1 MASRSKKIG
10 METSLPASPARQY
23 SDEEYMDALVVARQR
38 RDEGDIQDLFRLIL
52 ASPVKPGE
60 KMVEVDGKK
69 SLTELSNENTSVI
82 ARVGITASIR
92 AMGGDVSFAK
102 MMLDYAGFKPVERK
116 DVSISTPIIIDD
128 LAQLPDASKRPNTD
142 VTAGIVDAEIV
153 SAKDGTDGSPDN

>member
-60 KMVEVDGKK
+60 KMVEVDGK
-69 SLTELSNENTSVI
+69 V
-82 ARVGITASIR
+82 
-92 AMGGDVSFAK
+92 F
-102 MMLDYAGFKPVERK
+102 
-116 DVSISTPIIIDD
+116 
-128 LAQLPDASKRPNTD
+128 
-142 VTAGIVDAEIV
+142 AGIVTRWVFPETETEIHGFAV
-153 SAKDGTDGSPDN
+153 LLRQ